1 MQPFPS
7 ERMVP
12 LIVATALFMEN
23 MDSTVIST
31 SLPAIAHA
39 LGTDPLALKL
49 AVTSYLL
56 SLAICIPA
64 SGWTADRFGTRN
76 VFRAAIAV
84 FVLGSIGC
92 AASHSLEEFV
102 LARIVQGMGGA
113 MMTPVGRLI
122 MVRSIDKRRLLNAM
136 ALVTIPALIG
146 PICGPPLGGFITT
159 YASWHWIFL
168 INVPIGVVGMALA
181 SRFIPNIRVERPDPF
196 DYLGFVLSGCAIA
209 GLAFGLSAIGL
220 EFLPTSIVA
229 SLLGGGAISAVAY
242 LIHAK
247 RTPTPILDLNLF
259 RLPTFRA
266 SIFGGFLFRLGIGAL
281 PFLLP
286 LLLQIGFRLTPFQ
299 SGLITFTTALGSM
312 FMKAAVATVLRR
324 FGYRNVLLYN
334 ALISSAFLAA
344 CATFVQGMPFA
355 AMIAI
360 LLSGGFF
367 RSLQFTSINTIAYA
381 EIEPAKM
388 SRATAMVAAA
398 QQLSLSTGVAVG
410 ALAVEMTLRLRH
422 SPEMGINDF
431 PPAFLFVGLLSAS
444 AVFIFMRLPPDAG
457 AELAGRKTDAATEGP
472 KLEVSRETLGPTDK
486 APPNRCGS
494 PAA

>member
-1 MQPFPS
+1 MESPPS
-7 ERMVP
+7 DRIVP

-31 SLPAIAHA
+31 SLPAIAQA
-39 LGTDPLALKL
+39 LGTNPLALKL

-76 VFRAAIAV
+76 VFRAAIGV

-92 AASHSLEEFV
+92 AASHSFEEFV
-102 LARIVQGMGGA
+102 LARIVQGAGGA

-122 MVRSIDKRRLLNAM
+122 MVRSIDKRRLVNAM

-168 INVPIGVVGMALA
+168 INVPIGLVAMA

-196 DYLGFVLSGCAIA
+196 DYLGFLLSGCAIA
-209 GLAFGLSAIGL
+209 GLAFGLSAMGL

-229 SLLGGGAISAVAY
+229 SLLCGGAISALAY
-242 LIHAK
+242 LIHAG
-247 RTPTPILDLNLF
+247 RRPAPILDLSLL

-286 LLLQIGFRLTPFQ
+286 LLLQIGFHLTPFQ

-312 FMKAAVATVLRR
+312 FMKAAVARVLHR

-334 ALISSAFLAA
+334 TLISSAFLAA
-344 CATFVQGMPFA
+344 CASFVQGMPFA

-367 RSLQFTSINTIAYA
+367 RSLQFTAINTIAYA

-388 SRATAMVAAA
+388 SRATAMVSAA

-410 ALAVEMTLRLRH
+410 ALVVELTLRLKH
-422 SPEMGINDF
+422 STTMGIDDF

-457 AELAGRKTDAATEGP
+457 AELAGRKTEAASE
-472 KLEVSRETLGPTDK
+472 KSELVR
-486 APPNRCGS
+486 
-494 PAA
+494 

>member
-1 MQPFPS
+1 MDSAPS
-7 ERMVP
+7 DRIVP

-23 MDSTVIST
+23 MDSTVIAT

-39 LGTDPLALKL
+39 LATNPLALKL

-76 VFRAAIAV
+76 VFRAAIGV

-92 AASHSLEEFV
+92 AASHTLEEFV
-102 LARIVQGMGGA
+102 LARIVQGAGGA

-122 MVRSIDKRRLLNAM
+122 MVRSIDKRRLVNAM
-136 ALVTIPALIG
+136 SLVTIPALIG

-159 YASWHWIFL
+159 FASWHWIFL
-168 INVPIGVVGMALA
+168 INVPIGLVGIALA
-181 SRFIPNIRVERPDPF
+181 SRFIPNIRVEHPDPF
-196 DYLGFVLSGCAIA
+196 DYIGFLLAGCAIA
-209 GLAFGLSAIGL
+209 GLAFGLSAMGL
-220 EFLPTSIVA
+220 ESLPNSVVA
-229 SLLGGGAISAVAY
+229 SLLCGGAISALAY
-242 LIHAK
+242 LVHAK
-247 RTPTPILDLNLF
+247 RTPAPILDLNLF

-312 FMKAAVATVLRR
+312 FMKAAVASVLRR

-344 CATFVQGMPFA
+344 CASFVQGMPFA
-355 AMIAI
+355 GMIAI

-367 RSLQFTSINTIAYA
+367 RSLQFTAINTIAYA

-410 ALAVEMTLRLRH
+410 ALVVELTLRLKQ
-422 SPEMGINDF
+422 STTMGINDF
-431 PPAFLFVGLLSAS
+431 PPAFLFVGMLSAS

-457 AELAGRKTDAATEGP
+457 AELAGRKPEPAGEAAERP
-472 KLEVSRETLGPTDK
+472 R
-486 APPNRCGS
+486 
-494 PAA
+494 